1 MEFWEFCE
9 VAFYK
14 LNKAFGWKDGYISTL
29 ARSEI
34 NRKLLQLRQDEM
46 DAIINN
52 YLSYKQEQSLDALPA
67 GQLRA
72 RWEIR
77 KKYREKE
84 EHETDIKGFLRT
96 VQFLKDIKEGKTSEG
111 ESEVIQ

>member
-9 VAFYK
+9 IAFYK
-14 LNKAFGWKDGYISTL
+14 LNKAFGWKDEYINTL

-34 NRKLLQLRQDEM
+34 SRKLLYLRRDEL
-46 DAIINN
+46 DDIINH
-52 YLSYKQEQSLDALPA
+52 YLSYKQEQALDALGA

-96 VQFLKDIKEGKTSEG
+96 VQFLKDLKEGKNPNA
-111 ESEVIQ
+111 ESEAIK

>member
-1 MEFWEFCE
+1 M
-9 VAFYK
+9 
-14 LNKAFGWKDGYISTL
+14 
-29 ARSEI
+29 
-34 NRKLLQLRQDEM
+34 LRQDEL

-52 YLSYKQEQSLDALPA
+52 YLSYKQEQALDALPA

-77 KKYREKE
+77 KKYMEKE

-96 VQFLKDIKEGKTSEG
+96 AQFLKDIKEGKIPKDER
-111 ESEVIQ
+111 EAIK